1 MLPLILTATLDEAAH
16 RYFDE
21 LRRRHFPP
29 DRNVLAAHLT
39 LFHALAGECI
49 AEVEEDISNTV
60 QGIPVQPGNAAG
72 LRSLGSGV
80 AFVIECPGLVEL
92 RRDFAERWWPYL
104 TPQDR
109 QGWRPHV
116 TVQNKATPEAARE
129 LLRGLQASFTPFAFG
144 IEGLELWF
152 YENGPWRLA
161 RTFRFQAA

>member
-21 LRRRHFPP
+21 LRRPHFPP

-92 RRDFAERWWPYL
+92 RRDFAERWALSDAPRSPGL
-104 TPQDR
+104 ASARDR
-109 QGWRPHV
+109 SEQGNARSRPGVAPRAAGEFH
-116 TVQNKATPEAARE
+116 TVR
-129 LLRGLQASFTPFAFG
+129 LRNRRPGALV
-144 IEGLELWF
+144 L
-152 YENGPWRLA
+152 
-161 RTFRFQAA
+161 